1 MLSRPVFAVVLAL
14 STFGIMGAKWTT
26 PNFVINVN
34 GGSEALAERL
44 GQWAEYYRKVKAK
57 EWLGRE
63 MPNWPR
69 RCPLEVVIN
78 LGQSGG
84 YTSFTFIGQQYL
96 PIEMKV
102 EGKMDRVIASVLPH
116 EITHTVMAHYFGQ
129 PVPRWADEG
138 AAVFS
143 EDDQERM
150 QHEGE
155 VRRIMTS
162 RSRFIPLRRLFELKE
177 YPPEQI
183 VLYAEGYSVTSMLVG
198 RSNRQAFLAFVAD
211 GMRRDI
217 GWDKALQTHYKIR
230 NVAALEAEWLE
241 SLKQQARLPQTD
253 ATLASGGTA
262 TATGRSTEVVS
273 RSEGSTRR
281 TLPPMTPVLGT
292 PRPVVRGARGSDTPR
307 ESGKNLDWATPT
319 SAAPSSAPASPPQ
332 PIITSPV
339 GVSLGTPRVKGVGY
353 PH

>member
-1 MLSRPVFAVVLAL
+1 MLSRPVFAILLAL

-26 PNFVINVN
+26 PNFVIHVP

-63 MPNWPR
+63 MPNWPQ

-84 YTSFTFIGQQYL
+84 YTTFNFFGQGQYL
-96 PIEMKV
+96 PTEMKV

-116 EITHTVMAHYFGQ
+116 EITHTVLAHYFGQ

-138 AAVFS
+138 GAVYS

-155 VRRIMTS
+155 VRRILAS
-162 RSRFIPLRRLFELKE
+162 RSRFIPLRRLFSLKQ
-177 YPPEQI
+177 YPSDQI
-183 VLYAEGYSVTSMLVG
+183 VLYAEGYSISRFLIE

-211 GMRRDI
+211 GMRPEI
-217 GWDKALQTHYKIR
+217 GWDKALQAHYNIR
-230 NVAALEAEWLE
+230 RVEDLEAQWLE
-241 SLKQQARLPQTD
+241 TLKQPARLPQSD
-253 ATLASGGTA
+253 ATLASQSTSEA
-262 TATGRSTEVVS
+262 KRSGEVVS
-273 RSEGSTRR
+273 RGETSTRR
-281 TLPPMTPVLGT
+281 TLPPVTPLLGT
-292 PRPVVRGARGSDTPR
+292 PRPVVRGVRGEEKRNETNHDR
-307 ESGKNLDWATPT
+307 GWATPT
-319 SAAPSSAPASPPQ
+319 RAPASLTA
-332 PIITSPV
+332 PIIHSPA
-339 GVSLGTPRVKGVGY
+339 GVSLGSPRIKPVGY
-353 PH
+353 PE